1 MRWAGSFRTS
11 TEIPDMRTFSPS
23 FRLWSGLALLLAP
36 ALLGARGCDP
46 ESHSICTL
54 EYAPVCGVD
63 GTTYGNA
70 CEADRADVDVAYEGE
85 CAVACYEI
93 YAPVCGDDG
102 VTYPNDCYAHAAG
115 ATIAFEGACA
125 CEPAV
130 CPHYLY
136 CEYGMALDASGCETC
151 ECAPP
156 PLCPPVL
163 CDLWCEDGFA
173 VDPST
178 GCETC
183 TCNPPP
189 SNCESDADCSSEEVC
204 LLPACLPVCIDEDGD
219 GACDDDF
226 CGPGVCAPREM
237 ERTCTNDAE
246 CGDGAACEIVGCT
259 PDCTGEDDCGGPS
272 ACYGYCRPL
281 PPPPPPSECTSDVDC
296 GEGGW
301 CDISECLPVGDLTVC
316 GGICRGTEPPPSY
329 CDTDADCGTGAHCE
343 TIACAAVCEPSEDG
357 SDTCIWDCPGGICLI
372 DGDEPDAP
380 VPFGI

>member
-1 MRWAGSFRTS
+1 MG
-11 TEIPDMRTFSPS
+11 
-23 FRLWSGLALLLAP
+23 
-36 ALLGARGCDP
+36 
-46 ESHSICTL
+46 
-54 EYAPVCGVD
+54 
-63 GTTYGNA
+63 
-70 CEADRADVDVAYEGE
+70 
-85 CAVACYEI
+85 
-93 YAPVCGDDG
+93 
-102 VTYPNDCYAHAAG
+102 
-115 ATIAFEGACA
+115 
-125 CEPAV
+125 
-130 CPHYLY
+130 
-136 CEYGMALDASGCETC
+136 
-151 ECAPP
+151 
-156 PLCPPVL
+156 
-163 CDLWCEDGFA
+163 
-173 VDPST
+173 
-178 GCETC
+178 
-183 TCNPPP
+183 
-189 SNCESDADCSSEEVC
+189 
-204 LLPACLPVCIDEDGD
+204 GD